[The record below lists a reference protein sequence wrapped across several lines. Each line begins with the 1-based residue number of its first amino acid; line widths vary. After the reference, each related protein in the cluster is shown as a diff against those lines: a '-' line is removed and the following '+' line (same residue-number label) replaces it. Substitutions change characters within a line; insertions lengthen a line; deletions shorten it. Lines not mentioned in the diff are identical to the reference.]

1 MTPPHG
7 SADRNLQPPGQAPAR
22 RGVSHDRRDAPA
34 RSAYPTG
41 NALRRAMVTLREE
54 GWRNFWFKLL
64 SRCGYRRLLLV
75 ERPLDEPVPD
85 FMPKMPVEPAVLTER
100 QVDDYFAFRPN
111 MTRSDVIERLR
122 SGQICFVAWHD
133 GRIVS
138 GAWIS
143 VQPVWISYLGCA
155 IDVDPGD
162 AHVYDK
168 FTLPAYRG
176 YGIANTVR
184 TFHLR
189 HLQHAGYRR
198 AVGAVLPENGSSLR
212 DDRKGGFRPYGMLT
226 RIRIGPWQ
234 SVFRMQSWRGRA

>member
-1 MTPPHG
+1 
-7 SADRNLQPPGQAPAR
+7 
-22 RGVSHDRRDAPA
+22 
-34 RSAYPTG
+34 
-41 NALRRAMVTLREE
+41 MVTLREE
-54 GWRNFWFKLL
+54 GLRSFWFKLL

-75 ERPLDEPVPD
+75 ERLLDEPVPD
-85 FMPKMPVEPAVLTER
+85 FSSRLPVEVTMLTER
-100 QVDDYFAFRPN
+100 EIDDYVAFRPN
-111 MTRSDVIERLR
+111 TARSDAIDRLR
-122 SGQICFVAWHD
+122 SRQICFVAWHD

-155 IDVDPGD
+155 IAVDPGD

-176 YGIANTVR
+176 YGIANAVR

-189 HLQHAGYRR
+189 HLQRAGYRR

-212 DDRKGGFRPYGMLT
+212 DDRKGGFRPYGMLA
-226 RIRIGPWQ
+226 RIRIGTMAERLPDAVAARPRLTAGADRQ
-234 SVFRMQSWRGRA
+234 GIAGHVRHLRHRLGGS